1 MSCAW
6 MDDLTQH
13 TLITITA
20 AISLHVIIVHH
31 TVADHVTPHC
41 HKQLSIATKPK
52 GRALT
57 DATSFQL
64 IDISAHV
71 SGTSKFDGAATAQDG
86 KVVFAPWDAAGVGV
100 FDPTD
105 NSFQLVDI
113 SWHVRSLKFSG
124 AVTAQD
130 GKVVF
135 APWDAAGVGVFD
147 PTDNSFQLVDI
158 SAHVSGNYKF
168 DGAAT
173 AQDGKV
179 IFAPCLAAGVGVFD
193 PTDNSFQVVDISAQ
207 VSGRLKFSGAAVAQD
222 GKVVFAPEAAAG
234 VGVFDPRD
242 TTTTTRT
249 TVTITSSTST
259 MTTTRTTVTTTSS
272 TSSTTSSTTATRT
285 DSMTQELY
293 AIQASEQGALVKVL
307 AFTSG
312 TDPGSVIIEKP
323 NTTMVTHARRI
334 DVQAAAE
341 SGGFA
346 SVTVSSRVTDGLGG
360 GEASRVGAAVPQ
372 AMIQQL
378 AASGG
383 TEVVLIVTASKQ
395 PATEE
400 NFTPGAAAGSAA
412 GAPAEDAAPP
422 TEPTLQI
429 TLATP
434 LVSVRVAVNGKMV
447 SVRDLTEPILVT
459 VLPKKKAGFECGFY
473 NETSLEWSSEGMWE
487 HDTGNG
493 ALVCAST
500 HLTVFAAIKKTWV
513 GLTLAVTCIPAEFLT
528 ARGLS
533 SITRSSWQRL
543 FGVIC
548 LCLFTLSQAWACF
561 LYQAYCGH
569 RRYHPRPLGP
579 GHDTV
584 SFSYYFMSGRH
595 ATQGGWLVQLQRMC
609 PEWFADVPSMV
620 LAPVKALRVRL
631 AKESVLQRASKDLDP
646 MAKEL
651 QIMLQWRQ
659 AERSRR
665 QAEAERSR

>member
-1 MSCAW
+1 
-6 MDDLTQH
+6 MDN
-13 TLITITA
+13 
-20 AISLHVIIVHH
+20 
-31 TVADHVTPHC
+31 
-41 HKQLSIATKPK
+41 
-52 GRALT
+52 
-57 DATSFQL
+57 SFQVV
-64 IDISAHV
+64 DISAQV
-71 SGTSKFDGAATAQDG
+71 SGNHKFDGAA
-86 KVVFAPWDAAGVGV
+86 
-100 FDPTD
+100 
-105 NSFQLVDI
+105 
-113 SWHVRSLKFSG
+113 
-124 AVTAQD
+124 TAQD

-293 AIQASEQGALVKVL
+293 AIQVSEQEALAKVL

-312 TDPGSVIIEKP
+312 TDPGSVIIETP
-323 NTTMVTHARRI
+323 NANTTTVTRARRI
-334 DVQAAAE
+334 GVLAAVE
-341 SGGFA
+341 SGGFV
-346 SVTVSSRVTDGLGG
+346 SVTVSGNLIDGDGG
-360 GEASRVGAAVPQ
+360 GETNHVGAAIPMMV
-372 AMIQQL
+372 MIRQL

-383 TEVVLIVTASKQ
+383 PVVLSVTASKP

-400 NFTPGAAAGSAA
+400 DYTPGAAAGSAA
-412 GAPAEDAAPP
+412 GAQAEDAALP
-422 TEPTLQI
+422 TEPTQKI
-429 TLATP
+429 TLGP
-434 LVSVRVAVNGKMV
+434 LVSVRVAVNGEWV
-447 SVRDLTEPILVT
+447 SVRDLMEPILIT